1 MTDQNDQPQGWRD
14 RLFGENR
21 AETEDASAAEQESA
35 NETTRPEGEVADER
49 QDDAAQHEEQQRAW
63 QAAFDGDDS
72 PSTAEYR
79 PSPASAP
86 APDAEVEPRVVLP
99 SSLRG
104 DNPTG
109 EMDEMDADSS
119 PELVE
124 PARPQLSL
132 RRRERAIE
140 DAKEAERAVSGD
152 EEKPLA
158 DAVHEDAAQEPA
170 AEAHAEDTVAVDEQ
184 ETVVVDEST
193 RAMDAVE
200 FETEPTPEETVQTEP
215 EADATARF
223 VAQQQATQFVEEPE
237 APRKRGARG
246 TGLSVA
252 LLSTVVFAGLFG
264 VLIYGYLFLVTSPE
278 TFDPNVI
285 VELWLLPSLLFAS
298 AAFLIGY
305 IILTLIVNRAGWW
318 AHVLGGFIV
327 ALLVYAATVV
337 GLNFEANGGW
347 DAGFGE
353 ILTFTREG
361 IRESVFAPVAIIA
374 FVLAREV
381 PIWLGGI
388 VGRRGRKQRERYDAE
403 LAEHRERYGLNED

>member
-21 AETEDASAAEQESA
+21 AETEDASATEEESA
-35 NETTRPEGEVADER
+35 NEASQPEGDVADEQ
-49 QDDAAQHEEQQRAW
+49 QDDAAPHEEQQRAW

-86 APDAEVEPRVVLP
+86 APDAEVEPQVVLP

-109 EMDEMDADSS
+109 EMDEVDDEAS

-140 DAKEAERAVSGD
+140 DAKEAERAVSG
-152 EEKPLA
+152 EEEPPLA
-158 DAVHEDAAQEPA
+158 DAVQEDAASTA
-170 AEAHAEDTVAVDEQ
+170 AEEPHAGDEQ
-184 ETVVVDEST
+184 DTAVADEPT

-200 FETEPTPEETVQTEP
+200 FETEAVGEETVQTES

-223 VAQQQATQFVEEPE
+223 VAQQQSAQFVEEPE

-278 TFDPNVI
+278 AFDPNVI
-285 VELWLLPSLLFAS
+285 VELWLFPSLIFAS
-298 AAFLIGY
+298 IAFLLGY
-305 IILTLIVNRAGWW
+305 VLLTLIVNRAGWW
-318 AHVLGGFIV
+318 AHVLGGFLV
-327 ALLVYAATVV
+327 ALLVYAAAVV

-347 DAGFGE
+347 DAGIGE

-361 IRESVFAPVAIIA
+361 VRESVFAPVAFIA

-388 VGRRGRKQRERYDAE
+388 VGRRGRKQRERYEAE
-403 LAEHRERYGLNED
+403 LAEHRERYGLDED